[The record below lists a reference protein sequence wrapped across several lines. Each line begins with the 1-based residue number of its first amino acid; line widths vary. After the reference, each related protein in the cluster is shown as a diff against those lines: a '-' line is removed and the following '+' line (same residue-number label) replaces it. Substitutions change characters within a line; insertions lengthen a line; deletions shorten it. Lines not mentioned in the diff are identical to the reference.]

1 MILAAYSDRHVRA
14 LAEQGTPAE
23 KAAAHA
29 ELVKRGL
36 VYSGL
41 QIKTNR
47 APRPPREDKRATW
60 GWGQI

>member
-1 MILAAYSDRHVRA
+1 VILAAYTDRHVRA

-23 KAAAHA
+23 KTAAHA

-36 VYSGL
+36 VYSGAQL
-41 QIKTNR
+41 KSNR
-47 APRPPREDKRATW
+47 APRPASEDKRATW